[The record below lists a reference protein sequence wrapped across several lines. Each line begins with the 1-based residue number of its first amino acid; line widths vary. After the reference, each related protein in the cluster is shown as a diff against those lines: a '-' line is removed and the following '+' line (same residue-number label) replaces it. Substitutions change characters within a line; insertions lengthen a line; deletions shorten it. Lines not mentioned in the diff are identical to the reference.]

1 MVYSAIFGVP
11 YGLPTILTG
20 VVVPHEKISPV
31 ENYFQTWKP
40 VISGEVDGV
49 RSYYRKGRTTNETP
63 VIVEPAGFKPFLKSV
78 GGPVRGNDFGR
89 TFNQMANSPEDGS
102 NLNSLV
108 IFIEN
113 QNLVLKDIFS
123 TPQTTTRPLKVLL
136 SLFKDIVFG

>member
-1 MVYSAIFGVP
+1 
-11 YGLPTILTG
+11 L
-20 VVVPHEKISPV
+20 
-31 ENYFQTWKP
+31 
-40 VISGEVDGV
+40 
-49 RSYYRKGRTTNETP
+49 
-63 VIVEPAGFKPFLKSV
+63 
-78 GGPVRGNDFGR
+78 
-89 TFNQMANSPEDGS
+89 S